1 MNIYEDY
8 ENYIGE
14 CQELIEQMIHHDSSI
29 YYAIADVLKV
39 TDYIYRKNSRK
50 ENIDEDL
57 AEIFE
62 IGYGYLANVLGD
74 LKTYYLEYFDKNM
87 ETFNYYSELMLYSV
101 YIEDYKSHLNVQDL
115 MNDDIEQKLND
126 LIYKIDGILINKK
139 TYDQKLIAHIE
150 ATLSDNKVKDD
161 KYTPIF
167 NVFRLIVEELN
178 LE

>member
-8 ENYIGE
+8 ANYIGE

-74 LKTYYLEYFDKNM
+74 LKTYYLEYFDKN
-87 ETFNYYSELMLYSV
+87 NKLRKQ
-101 YIEDYKSHLNVQDL
+101 KSRRKVK
-115 MNDDIEQKLND
+115 EQK
-126 LIYKIDGILINKK
+126 I
-139 TYDQKLIAHIE
+139 
-150 ATLSDNKVKDD
+150 
-161 KYTPIF
+161 
-167 NVFRLIVEELN
+167 
-178 LE
+178 